1 MKRVS
6 VACLS
11 VTLLLATL
19 SGCASLYR
27 DLEQPTVR
35 LISVV
40 PQQVSFSG
48 LKLLCQLRIDN
59 PNDVSIPI
67 KGGKFNLEVENT
79 QVASGALIDAFTIA
93 RQSSELVDVVINV
106 DSGRSL
112 ALAAQ
117 LLGGGKQELS
127 YALTGYV
134 DVAIAVLGRVRL
146 NETGSVQL
154 NGESAL

>member
-1 MKRVS
+1 MQRV
-6 VACLS
+6 VCLWYS
-11 VTLLLATL
+11 AVLLVSLN
-19 SGCASLYR
+19 GCGLLVP

-59 PNDVSIPI
+59 PNDVAIPV

-79 QVASGALIDAFTIA
+79 QVASGVIIDAFTIA
-93 RQSSELVDVVINV
+93 RQSSELVEVVVDV
-106 DSGRSL
+106 DPGRSL

-117 LLGGGKQELS
+117 LLSGGEQEFN

-134 DVAIAVLGRVRL
+134 DIAIAVLGRVRL
-146 NETGSVQL
+146 NETGSVKL